1 MCVCVCVCVCR
12 EREREGEKER
22 EFDTHLKRNE
32 ETLVKLYKTMT
43 VLMLPCGCEKWL
55 LIKKY

>member
-1 MCVCVCVCVCR
+1 MCVCVCVCVERGR
-12 EREREGEKER
+12 ERER